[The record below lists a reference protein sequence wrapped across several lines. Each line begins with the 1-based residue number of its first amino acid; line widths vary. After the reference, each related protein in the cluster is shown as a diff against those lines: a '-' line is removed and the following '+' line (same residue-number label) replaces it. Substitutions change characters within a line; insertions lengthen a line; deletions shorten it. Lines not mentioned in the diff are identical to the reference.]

1 LPQARSGSV
10 SAMAGLIRA
19 EGLTHCYSGARS
31 PALNGVDVEI
41 DAGQWVAVVGPN
53 GSGKSTFAKHLNALL
68 LPTSGTV
75 TVNGLDTRDEA
86 TMWEVRRTVGMVFQ
100 NPDNQIVG
108 TIVEEDIA
116 FGPENLG
123 VPSPEIR
130 RRVDDALERVGMTGY
145 GRREPHLLSGG
156 QKQRVAIAGALAMQ
170 PRCLVLDEATSML
183 DPLGRSEVLGL
194 IEQLNREM
202 GLTVIQITHHMDETL
217 LASRIL
223 VMQEGRITH
232 DGPPRTVFSQEAD
245 LRSAGLELP
254 TIVQLAQNLRERGLA
269 LPPGLLTPDEL
280 IAALEEVRAGGH

>member
-1 LPQARSGSV
+1 
-10 SAMAGLIRA
+10 MAGLIRA

-41 DAGQWVAVVGPN
+41 GAGQWVAVVGPN

-75 TVNGLDTRDEA
+75 TINGLDTRDEA

-108 TIVEEDIA
+108 TIVEEDVA

-130 RRVDDALERVGMTGY
+130 QRVDDALARVGLTGFS
-145 GRREPHLLSGG
+145 RREPHLLSGG

-183 DPLGRSEVLGL
+183 DPLGRSEVLSL

-232 DGPPRTVFSQEAD
+232 DGSPREVFSQEAD

-254 TIVQLAQNLRERGLA
+254 TIVQLARNLRARGLA
-269 LPPGLLTPDEL
+269 LPPGLLSPDEL